1 MERKEQTKR
10 MKEKIIESA
19 IYEFN
24 EHGYEEASL
33 THVCKIGNI
42 SKGIIYHYFKDKD
55 ELYLSCVKVCY
66 DTLLQ
71 YYTDY
76 VNTLKRIDGSSYAVY

>member
-1 MERKEQTKR
+1 MAYLERKEQTKR

-33 THVCKIGNI
+33 NHVCKIGNI
-42 SKGIIYHYFKDKD
+42 SKGLFIIISKIKMNYI
-55 ELYLSCVKVCY
+55 YLV
-66 DTLLQ
+66 
-71 YYTDY
+71 
-76 VNTLKRIDGSSYAVY
+76 